1 MALFGKT
8 SERLLRIRSRSTGFA
23 GSAGD
28 SAGERGASQS
38 GAGGFP
44 GSRELRSQAVHRLQ
58 VGMFGLAAML
68 LLVSLA
74 SVIMQRVQTADRSTM
89 AQGVGGSSVGSPSGS
104 ASASPASDPLADLG
118 VAPEVPVGGATT
130 PARKP
135 ARSDQGH

>member
-28 SAGERGASQS
+28 SAGD
-38 GAGGFP
+38 GFAPKPMHHTPP
-44 GSRELRSQAVHRLQ
+44 GSRDLRAQAVHRLQ

-74 SVIMQRVQTADRSTM
+74 SVIMQRVQTADRSAIAT
-89 AQGVGGSSVGSPSGS
+89 APSGS
-104 ASASPASDPLADLG
+104 ASVAPGNDPLVDLG
-118 VAPEVPVGGATT
+118 VAPEVPVDGNSAVH
-130 PARKP
+130 KP
-135 ARSDQGH
+135 AKPVTPH